1 MPSLPLIPF
10 GDVEITRLVSGGN
23 PLCGNSHF
31 SPQRSEAMRAYF
43 TDERVVEY
51 LQRLEAAGINTLQAR
66 GDYHRVLHWVELH
79 RRRGGR
85 LHWIAQTASE
95 MHDVNQNIR
104 VLATAGAVGVYH
116 HGARTDNWWL
126 DGHIDRVEDRLKCMR
141 DCGVQVGLGTHTPEV
156 IDYAE
161 ERGWDLDFYM
171 TCLYNLNR
179 QHRESALVAGRQ
191 DVEERFYEED
201 PPAMCQ
207 RILAT
212 DKTCLAF
219 KILAAGRRCG
229 DQDQVRAAF
238 RWAFAHIKPTD
249 ALVVGMFPRDRDEI
263 ALNVQ
268 HALAACQATSQS
280 QAGDRESCVL

>member
-1 MPSLPLIPF
+1 MDALPRVPF
-10 GDVEITRLVSGGN
+10 GGVEITRLISGGN

-31 SPQRSEAMRAYF
+31 SPELSEEMCQYF
-43 TDERVVEY
+43 TDAQVVEY
-51 LQRLEAAGINTLQAR
+51 LQQLEASGINTLQAR
-66 GDYHRVLHWVELH
+66 GDYHRVLHWVELF

-104 VLATAGAVGVYH
+104 ILAAAGAVGVYH

-126 DGHIDRVEDRLKCMR
+126 EGQIDRVEDRLKCMR

-161 ERGWDLDFYM
+161 DKGWDVDFYM
-171 TCLYNLNR
+171 TCFYNLNR
-179 QHRESALVAGRQ
+179 QHRESALVTGNQ
-191 DVEERFYEED
+191 HVEEHFYDED
-201 PPAMCQ
+201 PPAMCT

-212 DKTCLAF
+212 DKVCLAF

-229 DQDQVRAAF
+229 AQDDVRDAF

-249 ALVVGMFPRDRDEI
+249 AIVVGMFPKHLDQI
-263 ALNVQ
+263 PLNVG
-268 HALAACQATSQS
+268 HALAACGETDATQ
-280 QAGDRESCVL
+280 QEALAEKEA